1 VIITANLAGVS
12 QTTQLN
18 LVRLV
23 SVAVNPNNIGP
34 GQATTGTLTLSGPVT
49 TAVVV
54 NIASTNPTLV
64 RVPPTATIQANSATG
79 TFPVQTTPI
88 PGEIS
93 TRVNIN
99 ATLSGVTVSTILIL
113 FRLG

>member
-1 VIITANLAGVS
+1 MPA
-12 QTTQLN
+12 QLN

-34 GQATTGTLTLSGPVT
+34 GQATTGTLTLSGAVP
-49 TAVVV
+49 TAAVV

-64 RVPPTATIQANSATG
+64 KVPQTVTIPANTPTI
-79 TFPVQTTPI
+79 TFPVQTTQI
-88 PGEIS
+88 AGEIS

-99 ATLSGVTVSTILIL
+99 ATLSGVTVSTILVL